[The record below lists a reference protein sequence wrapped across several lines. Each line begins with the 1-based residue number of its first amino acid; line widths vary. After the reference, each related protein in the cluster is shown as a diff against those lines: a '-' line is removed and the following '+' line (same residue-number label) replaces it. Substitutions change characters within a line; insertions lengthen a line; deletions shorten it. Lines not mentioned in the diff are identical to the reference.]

1 MKKSTIIKAISLIS
15 DEHVA
20 EFANVAPTPRKKLRY
35 VKSNAVL
42 AAGIIVVLCTMPI
55 VYNTSKNRN
64 IVTETPSVSSS
75 YNSETMADVIV
86 SVQQDSSESLS
97 DRTESTSTSAA
108 LTDNDKKEVRTAS
121 NQVKESSEHT
131 SKKSTSS
138 SNTNNSQNDTEHVSE
153 VEFQEQPIENN
164 NSDYLDEPTDDTS
177 AQITESHILEEDPS
191 SDNSELV
198 VEQDSDADYLPEENN
213 VDDFDVET
221 IGVVVYDGR
230 IYYQDLSKYQND
242 TDTEKLKAL
251 LGDYL
256 GSTIYKNS
264 DWWIGKSPNDVLEEN
279 YISSFDGKIYSLKG
293 KRKEEDIAVIIHNEN
308 DEIIVFLKS

>member
-1 MKKSTIIKAISLIS
+1 MKKSTIIKAMSLIS

-20 EFANVAPTPRKKLRY
+20 EFANVTPKSQRKLRY
-35 VKSNAVL
+35 AKSNAVL
-42 AAGIIVVLCTMPI
+42 AAGVIVVLCTMPI
-55 VYNTSKNRN
+55 VYHTSKNSN

-75 YNSETMADVIV
+75 YNSETMTDVIV
-86 SVQQDSSESLS
+86 SVQKDSSDSLS
-97 DRTESTSTSAA
+97 DHTESTSTSAA
-108 LTDNDKKEVRTAS
+108 LTDNDKNEARTAS
-121 NQVKESSEHT
+121 KRVEESSEHT

-138 SNTNNSQNDTEHVSE
+138 SNTNNSQNVPERVSE
-153 VEFQEQPIENN
+153 VEFPEQPIENN
-164 NSDYLDEPTDDTS
+164 TSDYLDEPTDDTS
-177 AQITESHILEEDPS
+177 AQITESYILEEDPS
-191 SDNSELV
+191 SDNSEFV

-242 TDTEKLKAL
+242 TDTETLKAL

-279 YISSFDGKIYSLKG
+279 YISSFDGEIYSLKG

>member
-1 MKKSTIIKAISLIS
+1 MKKSTIIKAMSLIS

-20 EFANVAPTPRKKLRY
+20 EFANVTPKFQRKLRY
-35 VKSNAVL
+35 AKSNAVL
-42 AAGIIVVLCTMPI
+42 VAGVIVVLCTMPI
-55 VYNTSKNRN
+55 VYHTSKNSN

-75 YNSETMADVIV
+75 YNSETMTDVIV
-86 SVQQDSSESLS
+86 SVQQDSSDSLS
-97 DRTESTSTSAA
+97 DHTESTNTSTA
-108 LTDNDKKEVRTAS
+108 LTYNDKNEARTAS
-121 NQVKESSEHT
+121 KRVEESSEHT

-138 SNTNNSQNDTEHVSE
+138 SNTNNSQNVPERVSE
-153 VEFQEQPIENN
+153 VEFPEQPIENN
-164 NSDYLDEPTDDTS
+164 ISDYLDEPTDDTS
-177 AQITESHILEEDPS
+177 AQITESHILEEDSS

-242 TDTEKLKAL
+242 TDTETLKAL

-279 YISSFDGKIYSLKG
+279 YISSFDGEIYSLKG